1 MTFRAIRV
9 LLLSGVA
16 ACLMGGAAAQGSA
29 AKTQDR
35 LPVAASTHAARPFVQ
50 VAELDMPPGALP
62 PPEAGGPLLA
72 AADAPP
78 EPPPADPA
86 AGPGARPLRGPGPR
100 RPGPPGPPPDPL
112 GYARALAGAETAIG
126 IRADQLDAWRDL
138 TDALQASLPPPP
150 RPAAGAAR
158 TGEAAPFAAVD
169 TLAGRLQEQGR
180 TGERLARA
188 ITALKARLT
197 PEQLDRV
204 ARLGPALLP
213 PPGGRFPPPPPPGGP
228 GAED

>member
-16 ACLMGGAAAQGSA
+16 ACLVGGAAAQGSA
-29 AKTQDR
+29 GKTQDR
-35 LPVAASTHAARPFVQ
+35 LPVAASTLVARPLLQ
-50 VAELDMPPGALP
+50 VAELDTPPGVLP
-62 PPEAGGPLLA
+62 PPEAGGPLFASADALA
-72 AADAPP
+72 AP
-78 EPPPADPA
+78 PPPA
-86 AGPGARPLRGPGPR
+86 PGARPQGAPGPR
-100 RPGPPGPPPDPL
+100 RPGPPSPRPDPL

-138 TDALQASLPPPP
+138 TDALQASLPSP
-150 RPAAGAAR
+150 RPAAAP
-158 TGEAAPFAAVD
+158 TGETPPFTAVD

-188 ITALKARLT
+188 VAALKARLT
-197 PEQLDRV
+197 PEQLERV

-213 PPGGRFPPPPPPGGP
+213 PPGGRFPPPPGGP
-228 GAED
+228 GPGTED